1 MIAVRTRSSSSDAR
15 ANIQNKRGPSVK
27 RISLVW
33 VLSSLILGAANAAEI
48 PRQLSHQ
55 GVLTDAS
62 GVVVADGLYT
72 ISFDILDSPSGGTPL
87 FHQQLQVNVVDGVYN
102 VLLSNNGGS
111 PKSLEETLQEHVQ
124 TYLQVTID
132 AGPPGFPV
140 PQVLQPRQKLASV
153 PYAFVALASEP
164 AVVGVVVATDSDSPT
179 GRVTVGN
186 EDLTIPNVNP
196 ELIVPAPDGV
206 ILVRGHVTLALPP
219 GSQGRAAVAL
229 RRTINGVGPVACRSV
244 EVVATT
250 AGDPPPQ
257 TDSYTAFP
265 LHVDCVIDN
274 PLAGDSYVFT
284 LFVDLG
290 FGSWWY
296 GDPSNGGASDTIYID
311 AVWHPAE

>member
-1 MIAVRTRSSSSDAR
+1 MSETRKTALYLFVAVAT
-15 ANIQNKRGPSVK
+15 
-27 RISLVW
+27 L
-33 VLSSLILGAANAAEI
+33 
-48 PRQLSHQ
+48 
-55 GVLTDAS
+55 
-62 GVVVADGLYT
+62 
-72 ISFDILDSPSGGTPL
+72 GGTW
-87 FHQQLQVNVVDGVYN
+87 
-102 VLLSNNGGS
+102 
-111 PKSLEETLQEHVQ
+111 
-124 TYLQVTID
+124 I
-132 AGPPGFPV
+132 
-140 PQVLQPRQKLASV
+140 ASISKK
-153 PYAFVALASEP
+153 A
-164 AVVGVVVATDSDSPT
+164 
-179 GRVTVGN
+179 
-186 EDLTIPNVNP
+186 
-196 ELIVPAPDGV
+196 VPAPDGV